1 MKKKL
6 LYTTLFSTV
15 LLIASHQTIAQA
27 EKAEAAIELELDK
40 VRKDLLDDREL
51 QKVKNKTES
60 VMAFE
65 DMSVMNRAG
74 SLAFYELLGDGELM
88 NTEFQKYQEVKS
100 EDLHRIANEV
110 LKNEKGE
117 EVLSSTEVEP
127 YSVRYDKIGVYLIQ
141 IVADQQREL
150 EQLKARLELLE
161 SK

>member
-1 MKKKL
+1 MKEQQLFANINCYHFGSLDKGL
-6 LYTTLFSTV
+6 LTIEGQ
-15 LLIASHQTIAQA
+15 LIQGVEI

-60 VMAFE
+60 IMAFE

-110 LKNEKGE
+110 LTNENSNTLWY
-117 EVLSSTEVEP
+117 LS
-127 YSVRYDKIGVYLIQ
+127 DK
-141 IVADQQREL
+141 
-150 EQLKARLELLE
+150 K
-161 SK
+161 